1 MCVNC
6 RPLIKAIDAYIQ
18 KVDSDLSNELEE
30 QGFLEAEKTVEYI
43 QDIEDGVAEAL
54 LEETDYILAEAEKAV
69 DLETFAEDI
78 WLGVKLN
85 DTVKDKLVT
94 VFTENFDKF
103 MPEFI
108 EYYIAQTDRDLK
120 LLQVS
125 KRTMAWVKSWSKKL
139 GEIMKLSSHNEI
151 ERILENGL
159 KDGKGIAAFTR
170 EILDSGIRD
179 EYYKAR
185 RVAVTEVLRAHS
197 VAQQEAF
204 MQSPAVREKMWKHT
218 GSYRNDPRKNHIDMN
233 GKHVP
238 VNEPFELDG
247 IKGDKHNPMYPRDTI
262 LPPEESINCHCI
274 CQPVVDEDILG
285 LSLEERQRL
294 QQEAIDEMDEEW
306 EKELDAKNKAKA
318 GIDEDTVK
326 LDWLRAKDREDQI
339 KYFGGGE
346 AGKQRLALIESGVI
360 STDEE
365 LEKLYKVN
373 DKGNR
378 VRKTLTELAEDGIFT
393 VDRSTLSHSTVG
405 DFSNLKNPKKPASQ
419 KNGGNMKGGG
429 HSQANID
436 ELNNRGIAYRIEKT
450 YSNGVRIGG
459 IENHKEKAKILGESG
474 HSWFPEDWDEDKI
487 RIAGTYTANKPQITI
502 EKKTDSGEITG
513 YLHFST
519 YNEVTIGIFSDVN
532 KNPKTI
538 FPDDIQRTLK
548 VND

>member
-18 KVDSDLSNELEE
+18 KVDSDLSDELEE
-30 QGFLEAEKTVEYI
+30 QGFLESEKTVEYI

-54 LEETDYILAEAEKAV
+54 LEETDYILSEAEKAI

-78 WLGVKLN
+78 WPGVKMN

-103 MPEFI
+103 MPEFV

-125 KRTMAWVKSWSKKL
+125 KRTTAWVKGWVKEL
-139 GEIMKLSSHNEI
+139 GEMMKLNSHNEI
-151 ERILENGL
+151 ERILEKGL

-185 RVAVTEVLRAHS
+185 RVAITEVLRAHS

-218 GSYRNDPRKNHIDMN
+218 GDYRNDPRENHVKMN
-233 GKHVP
+233 GQHVP
-238 VNEPFELDG
+238 VNEPFELEG
-247 IKGDKHNPMYPRDTI
+247 IKKGTHHPMYPRDTS

-294 QQEAIDEMDEEW
+294 QQEAIDEMDDEW

-318 GIDEDTVK
+318 GIDEENKKHPSGGKFDVGTYEWEMSRNSQAEK
-326 LDWLRAKDREDQI
+326 YYEKIRETDDIKAISESSGMSENDIEQI
-339 KYFGGGE
+339 KNHVFHNKHKLYDGTVDKFDPDYDMAVAWKRLTEGIPEDRDILLLKHELLESQMEKKYNLTAAEAHKKATETYDWAGKIDEILGQGGE
-346 AGKQRLALIESGVI
+346 
-360 STDEE
+360 
-365 LEKLYKVN
+365 
-373 DKGNR
+373 
-378 VRKTLTELAEDGIFT
+378 
-393 VDRSTLSHSTVG
+393 
-405 DFSNLKNPKKPASQ
+405 
-419 KNGGNMKGGG
+419 
-429 HSQANID
+429 
-436 ELNNRGIAYRIEKT
+436 
-450 YSNGVRIGG
+450 
-459 IENHKEKAKILGESG
+459 
-474 HSWFPEDWDEDKI
+474 
-487 RIAGTYTANKPQITI
+487 
-502 EKKTDSGEITG
+502 
-513 YLHFST
+513 
-519 YNEVTIGIFSDVN
+519 
-532 KNPKTI
+532 
-538 FPDDIQRTLK
+538 DDDLL
-548 VND
+548 